1 MMREY
6 EYDRIISRLNKI
18 TEDAIGQ
25 ISKATSLYTCINIF
39 ANARTK
45 MLNEIFDAKKK
56 VKTGALS
63 SKEYYLIV
71 SRYASSQMYIFDA
84 IKKRVF
90 QLIDEETVKLL
101 HT

>member
-1 MMREY
+1 MREY
-6 EYDRIISRLNKI
+6 EYDAIVSRLNKI
-18 TEDAIGQ
+18 TDDAIAQ
-25 ISKATSLYTCINIF
+25 ISKATSLYMCISIF

-56 VKTGALS
+56 VKAGVLS
-63 SKEYYLIV
+63 NKEYYLIV

-90 QLIDEETVKLL
+90 QLIDEEAVKLL
-101 HT
+101 HA